1 MFNDDSVYG
10 IAIKRKYKNMRI
22 LTIEDDQATVDY
34 IKKGLQE
41 AGHTVDHATDGKD
54 GIFLA
59 TTENYDAII
68 LDRMI
73 PYIDGMTILQTLRA
87 KDDTTPVLILS
98 ALGAVQDRVQ
108 GLRAGCDDYLVK
120 PFSFDELLA
129 RLEALLRRSREQ
141 AADVTYLAAA
151 DLHVDLLSRQVTRG
165 GRDIDLKPREYK
177 ILEYML
183 EHKGQVVTRTMMLEH
198 VWDYNFDPMTNVVD
212 VHISRLRRK
221 LDDGFETSIIHTV
234 KGAGYIIYD
243 DD

>member
-1 MFNDDSVYG
+1 
-10 IAIKRKYKNMRI
+10 MRV

-41 AGHTVDHATDGKD
+41 AGHAVDHATDGKD

-59 TTENYDAII
+59 TTEKYDAII

-87 KDDTTPVLILS
+87 KDDKTPVLILS
-98 ALGAVQDRVQ
+98 TMGSVQDRVK

-129 RLEALLRRSREQ
+129 RLEALVRRSKEE
-141 AADVTYLAAA
+141 ASETTTLIVG
-151 DLHVDLLSRQVTRG
+151 DLVVDLLSRQVKRAG
-165 GRDIDLKPREYK
+165 NDIELKPREYK
-177 ILEYML
+177 ILEFML

-198 VWDYNFDPMTNVVD
+198 VWDYHFDPLTNVVD
-212 VHISRLRRK
+212 VHISRLRKK
-221 LDDGFETSIIHTV
+221 LDAGHEEPIIHTI
-234 KGAGYIIYD
+234 KGSGYIIYED
-243 DD
+243 D